1 MRANT
6 DDTHDSLT
14 IGLENVAR
22 IKRRRT
28 TNPRNKFLL
37 LLLWKKQEE
46 YFEALSLFFNKELA
60 SIIKLVLTWFYLRRF
75 CSLLL
80 KLKIKKLI
88 KNCLRG
94 RDINL
99 LLYMSQESN
108 MFLSLVFM
116 FFLYRNA
123 SAWSRLQKQAI
134 VLFSWSF
141 QHFFSIIDY
150 PN

>member
-1 MRANT
+1 LRANT

-28 TNPRNKFLL
+28 INPRNKFLL

-46 YFEALSLFFNKELA
+46 FFEALSLFFNKELA
-60 SIIKLVLTWFYLRRF
+60 SIIKLVLTWFYLGRF

-94 RDINL
+94 RDKNL
-99 LLYMSQESN
+99 LWYMSQESN

>member
-1 MRANT
+1 MKKERRVLR
-6 DDTHDSLT
+6 DSL
-14 IGLENVAR
+14 
-22 IKRRRT
+22 
-28 TNPRNKFLL
+28 
-37 LLLWKKQEE
+37 
-46 YFEALSLFFNKELA
+46 SFFNKELA
-60 SIIKLVLTWFYLRRF
+60 SIIKLVLTWFYLGRF

-94 RDINL
+94 RDKNL

-123 SAWSRLQKQAI
+123 SA
-134 VLFSWSF
+134 
-141 QHFFSIIDY
+141 
-150 PN
+150 

>member
-1 MRANT
+1 LRANT

-28 TNPRNKFLL
+28 INPRNKFLL

-46 YFEALSLFFNKELA
+46 FFEALSLFFNKELA

-94 RDINL
+94 RDKNL